1 MKEHTGKMRQYIR
14 SVARKLNIPKDV
26 KKRVMNDFISS
37 IEGRLEAG
45 QSEEAIFAELGSAK
59 KAAAELNEQ
68 MKEYAYVKSP
78 WRWVFLV
85 LIVFCCMAL
94 IFGTLIGILS
104 LLLSIHQEA
113 FSLGIIGGADG
124 PTAIFVTS
132 SPDSFIFNLL
142 PYLLLLAVGVLGF
155 YKLSRC
161 RRK

>member
-104 LLLSIHQEA
+104 LLLSIHQES

>member
-1 MKEHTGKMRQYIR
+1 MTEHTGKMRKYIR
-14 SVARKLNIPKDV
+14 SLARRLNLPRDV
-26 KKRVMNDFISS
+26 KERVMHDFISS
-37 IEGRLEAG
+37 IESRLEAG
-45 QSEEAIFAELGSAK
+45 QSEDGIFAELGSAK

-68 MKEYAYVKSP
+68 MKEYTYVKSP
-78 WRWVFLV
+78 WRWVFLI

-94 IFGTLIGILS
+94 LFSTLIGILT
-104 LLLSIHQEA
+104 LFLSVQQEA

-132 SPDSFIFNLL
+132 SPDSFISNLL
-142 PYLLLLAVGVLGF
+142 PYLLLLAVGAFGF